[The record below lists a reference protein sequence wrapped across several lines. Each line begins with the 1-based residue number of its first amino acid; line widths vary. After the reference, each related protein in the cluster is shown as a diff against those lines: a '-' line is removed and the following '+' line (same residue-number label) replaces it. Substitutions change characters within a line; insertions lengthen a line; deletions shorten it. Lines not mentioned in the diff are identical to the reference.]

1 MAEAKKE
8 KGVAGLKRKFYKVD
22 GDRISRERANCPKCG
37 PGVFLA
43 RHANRVSCGRCG
55 YTEFAK
61 KWPGPRP
68 CSGGCFKPPDHSPSS
83 PRRLVWIDFQ
93 APDLVTWVQIPT
105 RASQSPNLGAMR
117 GLRRRA

>member
-8 KGVAGLKRKFYKVD
+8 KGTAGLKRKFYKIE
-22 GDRISRERANCPKCG
+22 GDRLGRERQSCPKCG

-61 KWPGPRP
+61 K
-68 CSGGCFKPPDHSPSS
+68 
-83 PRRLVWIDFQ
+83 
-93 APDLVTWVQIPT
+93 
-105 RASQSPNLGAMR
+105 
-117 GLRRRA
+117 